1 MTLQMAIGKMIVEK
15 IVGHPDKYPE
25 EVVAYAQNVITRF
38 GLWKVDGTFHKNPR
52 KHWHNDSGSWSDFK
66 KVAREHNISLPEV
79 LQEEQ

>member
-15 IVGHPDKYPE
+15 IVGHPDEYPE
-25 EVVAYAQNVITRF
+25 EVVEKARKVIENLPSWDDPTT
-38 GLWKVDGTFHKNPR
+38 GLKKEN
-52 KHWHNDSGSWSDFK
+52 WHTEERMSWPIFE